1 MAEKK
6 RRGVVIG
13 KRHEHGHGAVE
24 GDTQREGSHNGDCL
38 GSGRA
43 QERGLS

>member
-24 GDTQREGSHNGDCL
+24 GDHPKKELAQRRL
-38 GSGRA
+38 SGLRA